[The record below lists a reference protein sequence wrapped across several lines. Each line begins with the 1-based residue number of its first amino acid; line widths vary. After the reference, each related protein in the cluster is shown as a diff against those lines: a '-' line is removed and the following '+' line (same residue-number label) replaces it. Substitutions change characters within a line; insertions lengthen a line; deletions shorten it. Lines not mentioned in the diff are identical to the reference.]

1 LAFSRQECLE
11 VIWLTLTLKFE
22 HLQIFLSVEHTTS
35 VFTEIKKIKYGGQ
48 QLLNIAFQR

>member
-1 LAFSRQECLE
+1 MSRGHLVDIDSE
-11 VIWLTLTLKFE
+11 IWTFTD
-22 HLQIFLSVEHTTS
+22 IFKCTSS